1 MEYSLAAYVDQISPE
16 KPPTEHVEF
25 DNSRVRNVLIH
36 EDFLNWIHDPASDQ
50 QFVKKARFQIKNL
63 LARGY
68 CPNAKSVVGE
78 AKGWMRAALGGR
90 GGFQYYM
97 WHCGH
102 SSEIGQALGL
112 KAGQF
117 AVRVVRHHDETGE
130 FLEPGSLATDYV
142 AFTPTDIEGT
152 GSDLYYTAN
161 QQKVAISNTST
172 VQTLRGYPGSGKTT
186 CLWLAANHS
195 SSRQILYITYSE
207 SLAREAR
214 EFFDAFSQEGVF
226 VDVLTYPELVKHLA
240 DERDD
245 APNLLSVEKAVER
258 MISVL
263 PARRDLLG
271 QWDGHFHELY
281 TELHAHGVG
290 RALPFDFGD
299 IQGTDQIC
307 LDVDTFKKL
316 RSESLGKNMADSAA
330 NVLEYLKGQ
339 NQIGELFPGPTKSRS
354 LIADVNE
361 PPTERL
367 ANVGTVLVDEVQDL
381 TLAES
386 LLILNV
392 AARIGVSSG
401 VLPRMVFA
409 GDESQT
415 VRPTDFKWAALK
427 NLITSVLGELAVMDD
442 VGLEQ
447 NLRSPAQ
454 IARFV
459 EATRS
464 QYALFE
470 KGDRPAGITYTEVNE
485 SLSGR
490 LVYCSLKDEKEWT
503 ELTDIFAKLS
513 RARMV
518 YPGFTAPEELLEKSS
533 ENSSIVTSSEV
544 KGLDFDVVALID
556 AGSKQLQLRQLL
568 EKRVDEPYAEV
579 FGRTMADQ
587 YRVAASRASEKL
599 ILLDRNGEDNYEEI
613 VRLCDDRKGLSVDL
627 ERVDI
632 DQLTHVLEE
641 NLDQESL
648 IRSLIQD
655 VKRIIDDQPE
665 RAILRV
671 RSIQKQ
677 FESFE
682 KLNTVP
688 DDLRFEV
695 ARLRGVSALVGV
707 LRGVEIPSASLEQL
721 LAEARNAL
729 NQVKLGSAYESV
741 QELAAAKESW
751 SAEAYLKMLVNGVE
765 NLDQIERELPEVR
778 RWHTGKLVTWL
789 DQLLKNDCPAEEI
802 RAKNVLT
809 TATKMVQKLS
819 KEYGHL
825 SGLDQEVSKK
835 WIDSLVDQRKFNFAL
850 ALLTELDNRDFA
862 MEGDCLSALSHFREA
877 AQAYELA
884 GEPVKALQSAR
895 NIPDIDLSIRIAR
908 DSGLPELS
916 TLSWLKGLDSSIAEH
931 SVANLGD
938 LTKAEKDHLSKAMKS
953 ILK

>member
-1 MEYSLAAYVDQISPE
+1 
-16 KPPTEHVEF
+16 
-25 DNSRVRNVLIH
+25 
-36 EDFLNWIHDPASDQ
+36 
-50 QFVKKARFQIKNL
+50 
-63 LARGY
+63 
-68 CPNAKSVVGE
+68 
-78 AKGWMRAALGGR
+78 
-90 GGFQYYM
+90 
-97 WHCGH
+97 
-102 SSEIGQALGL
+102 
-112 KAGQF
+112 
-117 AVRVVRHHDETGE
+117 
-130 FLEPGSLATDYV
+130 
-142 AFTPTDIEGT
+142 
-152 GSDLYYTAN
+152 
-161 QQKVAISNTST
+161 
-172 VQTLRGYPGSGKTT
+172 
-186 CLWLAANHS
+186 
-195 SSRQILYITYSE
+195 
-207 SLAREAR
+207 
-214 EFFDAFSQEGVF
+214 
-226 VDVLTYPELVKHLA
+226 
-240 DERDD
+240 
-245 APNLLSVEKAVER
+245 
-258 MISVL
+258 
-263 PARRDLLG
+263 
-271 QWDGHFHELY
+271 
-281 TELHAHGVG
+281 
-290 RALPFDFGD
+290 
-299 IQGTDQIC
+299 
-307 LDVDTFKKL
+307 
-316 RSESLGKNMADSAA
+316 
-330 NVLEYLKGQ
+330 
-339 NQIGELFPGPTKSRS
+339 
-354 LIADVNE
+354 
-361 PPTERL
+361 
-367 ANVGTVLVDEVQDL
+367 
-381 TLAES
+381 
-386 LLILNV
+386 
-392 AARIGVSSG
+392 
-401 VLPRMVFA
+401 MVFA

-454 IARFV
+454 IAQFV

-518 YPGFTAPEELLEKSS
+518 YPGFTAPEELFEQSS

-599 ILLDRNGEDNYEEI
+599 ILLDRDGEDHYEEI

-632 DQLTHVLEE
+632 DQLKHVLEE

-688 DDLRFEV
+688 NDLRFEV
-695 ARLRGVSALVGV
+695 VRLRGVSALVGV
-707 LRGVEIPSASLEQL
+707 LRGVEIPSAPLDQL
-721 LAEARNAL
+721 LSEARNTL
-729 NQVKLGSAYESV
+729 NQIDLGKAYESV
-741 QELAAAKESW
+741 QKLAESKESW
-751 SAEAYLKMLVNGVE
+751 SADNYLDLLIEGVE
-765 NLDQIERELPEVR
+765 NLEQIEKELPEVR
-778 RWHTGKLVTWL
+778 RWHTGKLVAWL
-789 DQLLKNDCPAEEI
+789 DQLRKNDCPTEEV
-802 RAKNVLT
+802 RAKKVLA
-809 TATKMVQKLS
+809 TASRMIQILS

-825 SGLDQEVSKK
+825 VSVDQIVAKK
-835 WIDSLVDQRKFNFAL
+835 WIDSLVELPSPKWRFAL
-850 ALLTELDNRDFA
+850 GLLESLETREYAR
-862 MEGDCLSALSHFREA
+862 EGDCHAALLSFKEA
-877 AQAYELA
+877 AEAYELA
-884 GEPVKALQSAR
+884 GEPAKALQSAR
-895 NIPDIDLSIRIAR
+895 SIPDIDLSIRIAK
-908 DSGLPELS
+908 DSGLPALS
-916 TLSWLKGLDSSIAEH
+916 TLSWLKGLESSIAEH

-938 LTKAEKDHLSKAMKS
+938 LTKAEKDQLSKAMKN